1 MSEVKKMKCPFCGSE
16 NTSVID
22 SREIENGYVIRRR
35 RICGNC
41 NRRFTT
47 YEKFEIFVLK
57 RNGKEEV
64 FDKNKI
70 IRGLKNAFK
79 KGAIS
84 VEKINQIADKIES
97 DIKDEGLTRISSS
110 EIGKRIL
117 DYLKEIDEVAYVRFA
132 SVYFDFRNIDEFKK
146 IFQEFTKNNKK

>member
-1 MSEVKKMKCPFCGSE
+1 MKCPFCGSE